1 MRYAVLALMGVALVI
16 GSLSCRNAAEA
27 KGPGA
32 NPFQPRPLDDDWSK
46 WLVGEW
52 KIVSGESWVADE

>member
-16 GSLSCRNAAEA
+16 ASSGSEEA
-27 KGPGA
+27 TGTKGA
-32 NPFQPRPLDDDWSK
+32 STSPFQPRPLDDDWNR

-52 KIVSGESWVADE
+52 EGSAE